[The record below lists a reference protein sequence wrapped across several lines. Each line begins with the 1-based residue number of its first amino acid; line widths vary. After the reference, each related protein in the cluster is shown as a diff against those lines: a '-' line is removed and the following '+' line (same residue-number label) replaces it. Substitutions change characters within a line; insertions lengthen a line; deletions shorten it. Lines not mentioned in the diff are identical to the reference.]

1 MSRARRLSKS
11 KKKMDE
17 EGKRDGR
24 ERWGDKEG
32 KKERESG
39 G

>member
-1 MSRARRLSKS
+1 MSRARRLSKR
-11 KKKMDE
+11 KKMDE

>member
-1 MSRARRLSKS
+1 MSRAIRLSKR
-11 KKKMDE
+11 KKLDE
-17 EGKRDGR
+17 EGQRDGR
-24 ERWGDKEG
+24 ERWGDKEV